1 MVVLL
6 SVHPSHQKDMH
17 SDHAI
22 EVSPRV
28 IALNRSFWQYLDK
41 VCGALST
48 PNHQAPRRTV
58 AKLAPNSNFLD
69 NLSGTIAYLAKFSAP
84 LFYFFVQERQ
94 MGLFSKDIRTMDDL
108 LLHGL
113 QDIYYAEQQITKAL
127 PKMIDQATNRD
138 LAQGLKLHLEETN
151 KQIDRLDQ
159 VFKKLG
165 KKPSG
170 TDCPAIDG
178 LIKEADATAGDIE
191 DKSVLDA
198 AIVANAQAVEHY
210 EIARYGTLIAWAE
223 ELGHDDIVRFLTTN
237 LNEEK
242 AANTKL
248 NTVALRKG
256 VNRKAAS

>member
-1 MVVLL
+1 V
-6 SVHPSHQKDMH
+6 
-17 SDHAI
+17 
-22 EVSPRV
+22 
-28 IALNRSFWQYLDK
+28 
-41 VCGALST
+41 
-48 PNHQAPRRTV
+48 
-58 AKLAPNSNFLD
+58 
-69 NLSGTIAYLAKFSAP
+69 
-84 LFYFFVQERQ
+84 
-94 MGLFSKDIRTMDDL
+94 GLFSKDIKSMDDL

-127 PKMIDQATNRD
+127 PKMIEKATNRD
-138 LAQGLKLHLEETN
+138 LSTGLKNHLEETN
-151 KQIDRLDQ
+151 KQIERLDQ

-165 KKPSG
+165 KQPSG

-178 LIKEADATAGDIE
+178 LIKEADTTAGEIE
-191 DKSVLDA
+191 DKTVLDA
-198 AIVANAQAVEHY
+198 AIIGAAQAVEHY

-223 ELGHDDIVRFLTTN
+223 ELGQDDIVRFLTTN

>member
-1 MVVLL
+1 
-6 SVHPSHQKDMH
+6 
-17 SDHAI
+17 
-22 EVSPRV
+22 
-28 IALNRSFWQYLDK
+28 
-41 VCGALST
+41 
-48 PNHQAPRRTV
+48 
-58 AKLAPNSNFLD
+58 
-69 NLSGTIAYLAKFSAP
+69 
-84 LFYFFVQERQ
+84 
-94 MGLFSKDIRTMDDL
+94 MGLFSKDIKTMDDL

-127 PKMIDQATNRD
+127 PKMIEQATNRD
-138 LAQGLKLHLEETN
+138 LSQSLKLHLEETS
-151 KQIDRLDQ
+151 KQIERLDHA
-159 VFKKLG
+159 FKKLG
-165 KKPSG
+165 KRPSG

-178 LIKEADATAGDIE
+178 LIKEADQAGGEIE

-223 ELGHDDIVRFLTTN
+223 ELGHDDIVRFLATN